1 MRLVCRW
8 FSRALLLVLPA
19 MAAYAAPPE
28 ALRSPRPGVLC
39 DRYLCADSQGI
50 SRALTTQYLGRA
62 ATQRLFAQGDFDLT
76 QFTFANGI
84 FCDTHERLCRADR
97 YYGPDGKHSGA
108 VSAKYTAL
116 LFPR

>member
-1 MRLVCRW
+1 MRRVCRW
-8 FSRALLLVLPA
+8 FSTALLLALPA
-19 MAAYAAPPE
+19 AAYAASPE
-28 ALRSPRPGVLC
+28 ALRSPRVGVLC

-50 SRALTTQYLGRA
+50 SRTLTEQYLGRA
-62 ATQRLFAQGDFDLT
+62 VAQGLFAQGDFDLT

-84 FCDTHERLCRADR
+84 FCDTRERLCRADR

-108 VSAKYTAL
+108 VSVKYTAL